1 MKHLDWLHLIASIVA
16 SVFVHP
22 RLWRQFLES
31 GLMPFK
37 IFNSTGTD
45 EDKNWSDNVYL
56 DYFHHALD
64 KMVRHFVR
72 NRLWTLETF
81 VRNVLCEQNWTKIF
95 WRVTFSKG
103 ISFQISFVLS
113 NLSVNPICEHQ
124 RLKDLKLTNLFPLFS
139 SRSTMFSHIS
149 LLNLC
154 KCRWIRLI
162 WAKCPFWNG
171 ENAFKSKLCKVKM
184 WSFFCYH

>member
-72 NRLWTLETF
+72 NRPWTLETL
-81 VRNVLCEQNWTKIF
+81 VKNILSRQNLRRIF
-95 WRVTFSKG
+95 RRVTFSNW
-103 ISFQISFVLS
+103 ILYQITFVLS
-113 NLSVNPICEHQ
+113 YLSVNPICEHQ
-124 RLKDLKLTNLFPLFS
+124 RSKDSILTNLFPLFS
-139 SRSTMFSHIS
+139 SRSTMSSHIS

-154 KCRWIRLI
+154 KCSVQRVPEPDPLPGI
-162 WAKCPFWNG
+162 
-171 ENAFKSKLCKVKM
+171 
-184 WSFFCYH
+184 SFDTRPDPIQF